1 MNQYDEPFQQF
12 LDGIPTATT
21 RAHYKRF
28 LKYFF
33 DFLEL
38 GGDSIERNSEIF
50 AEQAKDTK
58 LATSAVMKFIRYQ
71 KERIEKGEISANSIS
86 NYFKPIKL
94 FCTMND
100 IILNW
105 DKISKTIPKGKQRST
120 DRIPTQNE
128 LKLLLGY
135 PDRRLKSAILIM
147 MSSGIRLGAWDY
159 LRLGDIEPITKNDKL
174 IAAKVIV
181 YRGEDEEYFTF
192 ITPEAYTE
200 LQIYVEF
207 RKSHGENINSKSW
220 VLRDEFNTSY
230 KGHPKLP
237 KQLKSLGLKSLV
249 ERALYAQGVRKPL
262 TNGKRRH
269 EFKTDHGLR
278 KYFKTM
284 AEKKMKSLHV
294 EILMGHATGLADN
307 YYRISEQ
314 ELLEEY
320 LKATNDLNL
329 YFTTPTENKVQS
341 LEKDIVGLKNYI
353 SKVMLAI
360 GESKYES
367 LELKN
372 TDLKDAFSFSTDSDA
387 IVYRDKDNNE
397 TRY

>member
-1 MNQYDEPFQQF
+1 MNQYDEPLQQF
-12 LDGIPTATT
+12 LDGIPNATT
-21 RAHYKRF
+21 QDHYKRF
-28 LKYFF
+28 IKYFF
-33 DFLEL
+33 NFLEL
-38 GGDSIERNSEIF
+38 GGDSIERNAEIF
-50 AEQAKDTK
+50 TEQAKDTK
-58 LATSAVMKFIRYQ
+58 LATSAIMKFIRYQ
-71 KERIEKGEISANSIS
+71 KERIQKGEMTANSIS
-86 NYFKPIKL
+86 NYYKPIKL
-94 FCTMND
+94 FCEMND

-105 DKISKTIPKGKQRST
+105 GKISKTIPKGKRKST

-128 LKLLLGY
+128 LKLLLTY
-135 PDRRLKSAILIM
+135 PDRRLKPAILIM

-159 LRLGDIEPITKNDKL
+159 LRLGDIEPIRKNDII

-192 ITPEAYTE
+192 ITPEAYKE

-220 VLRDEFNTSY
+220 VLRDEFDTSFR
-230 KGHPKLP
+230 GHAKLP
-237 KQLKSLGLKSLV
+237 KKLKSSGLKSLV
-249 ERALYAQGVRKPL
+249 ERALFAQGVRKPL

-307 YYRISEQ
+307 YYRISEE

-320 LKATNDLNL
+320 LKATNDLSL

-341 LEKDIVGLKNYI
+341 LEKDLLKMQSYI
-353 SKVMLAI
+353 SKIMIAM
-360 GESKYES
+360 GQSKYES

-372 TDLKDAFSFSTDSDA
+372 TDLKGAFSFSTDSDA
-387 IVYRDKDNNE
+387 ILYRDEDNNE